1 MTTIGKSFFSNK
13 VQEIITTLDGVISQ
27 SSDTIFVLKEGEN
40 ILKFHPFF
48 ESLENE
54 LKYGDSNN
62 LAFPCVQ
69 LDTSESEVICDITIK
84 KESGF
89 LAILLFDYSNH
100 YEHLHDATQEKKTA
114 MLNEQA
120 YELNTKYYEEKKAYL
135 ELIQDQINNN
145 IVRELED
152 VVLKLE
158 ELAATDLS
166 KQQNDLIIKLQKNI
180 ISLQD
185 KALQI
190 KEGLLYE

>member
-1 MTTIGKSFFSNK
+1 
-13 VQEIITTLDGVISQ
+13 
-27 SSDTIFVLKEGEN
+27 
-40 ILKFHPFF
+40 
-48 ESLENE
+48 
-54 LKYGDSNN
+54 
-62 LAFPCVQ
+62 
-69 LDTSESEVICDITIK
+69 
-84 KESGF
+84 
-89 LAILLFDYSNH
+89 
-100 YEHLHDATQEKKTA
+100 

-135 ELIQDQINNN
+135 EFIQDQINNN

-190 KEGLLYE
+190 K